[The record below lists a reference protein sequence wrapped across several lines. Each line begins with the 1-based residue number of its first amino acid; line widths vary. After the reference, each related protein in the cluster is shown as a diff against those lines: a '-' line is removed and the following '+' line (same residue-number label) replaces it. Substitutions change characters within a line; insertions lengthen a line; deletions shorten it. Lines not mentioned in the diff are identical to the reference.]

1 MGGVSQAFAAGEYR
15 AVLEKISPEINQLR
29 DDIATVPNNL
39 LSEGIKTKI
48 EESAKMITTL
58 ISQFWTESASLVS
71 THVIRLRKLSLHIA

>member
-1 MGGVSQAFAAGEYR
+1 MGWVSQAFAAGEYR

-71 THVIRLRKLSLHIA
+71 THVIRLIDVI